1 MSDCTFCGQPAGI
14 FKSQHE
20 ACKDRHEYAPGEIR
34 DLAERAAMNAGELDT
49 FRDRVDEIARGG
61 FLGDGEVA
69 TAISEGFTRAVNQA
83 LEDSV
88 LSEAEDNALGE
99 FMEHCGLSQ
108 GQLDLST
115 ITRLGMAAALRDVME
130 GKIPERLKVSGNI
143 PFNFE
148 GDEQLVWLWS
158 PVQLAEE
165 RTQRTRLGLGTGPS
179 VRIARGVYWHVG
191 GFASRQ
197 IESTSVEYVDRGVLA
212 ATTQHLYFAGEHRSM
227 KIPYEKIISW
237 EQYDNG
243 IGICQSGARA
253 KPQTFE
259 TGEGWFIYNLVRNL
273 AQMAAEPEDTPRPP
287 RSTGKDRAQ
296 VLGFAAR

>member
-1 MSDCTFCGQPAGI
+1 
-14 FKSQHE
+14 
-20 ACKDRHEYAPGEIR
+20 
-34 DLAERAAMNAGELDT
+34 
-49 FRDRVDEIARGG
+49 
-61 FLGDGEVA
+61 
-69 TAISEGFTRAVNQA
+69 
-83 LEDSV
+83 V

-130 GKIPERLKVSGNI
+130 GKMPERLKVSGNI

-148 GDEQLVWLWS
+148 GDEQMVWLWS

-165 RTQRTRLGLGTGPS
+165 RTQRTRVGLGTGPS

-243 IGICQSGARA
+243 IGICQSGADRSRRRSRPARA
-253 KPQTFE
+253 GSSTTWCATWRRWRLSPLTRR
-259 TGEGWFIYNLVRNL
+259 GRRDRR
-273 AQMAAEPEDTPRPP
+273 AA
-287 RSTGKDRAQ
+287 DRAQ
-296 VLGFAAR
+296 VLGFAAK